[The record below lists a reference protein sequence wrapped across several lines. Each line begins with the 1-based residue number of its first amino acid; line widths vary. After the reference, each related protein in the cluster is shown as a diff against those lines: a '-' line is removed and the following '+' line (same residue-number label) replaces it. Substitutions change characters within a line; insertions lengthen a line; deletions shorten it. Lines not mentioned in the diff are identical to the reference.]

1 MKRSAWRYLWTSV
14 DIRNKLLI
22 TLALLILYRFA
33 ANIPVPGINRDVIAS
48 IFTQQSAASS
58 LLGVFDM
65 LSGGTLSNF
74 SILAMG
80 VYPYITAQIIIQLL
94 VPIIPSLERRM
105 SENPKEGRKLMEK
118 WTILL
123 TIPMGTLSALGQIQ
137 LFNQLTTSGSILNY
151 TFGLGGG
158 NLIPTLTTVVSM
170 VGGTMLG
177 IWLGELISEYGIPN
191 QGLSL
196 IIFSGIVSRIPNNI
210 YSIIISGQ
218 SVVFLLALIAIIL
231 LLTIFVI
238 IFVQQGRRNV
248 PVLFPGRRVGNRM
261 SMPVKSNLPLMIN
274 LAGMIPLIFAQTILS
289 LPGIIAQFFI
299 NSKTEWV
306 ANVANWLQTT
316 FNTSSVWYLVIYF
329 FFVLLLTFFYTEVL
343 FEQQNYGENLKRQG
357 AQIPGVV
364 RGAATQ
370 KYLTKVQ
377 RRITLVGALFLAVVA
392 TMPYIFNFI
401 LPANIGSSLFLVSA
415 SGLII
420 VVGVVRDTFNI
431 IETELKLHGYDE
443 KLIKGLSERKCQNST
458 FCWARPEREKVL
470 RLLSL
475 RRNVAFPMFPPAI
488 FSGRI
493 WKIKPRLVSRQN
505 SIWKKASWYRT
516 RSQLAWY
523 RIAYCSRTAKMA
535 LCWMVFRAHR
545 RRQMH
550 WLHSF

>member
-14 DIRNKLLI
+14 DIRKKILI
-22 TLALLILYRFA
+22 TIGILILYRFA

-48 IFTQQSAASS
+48 IFQQQSPASS

-94 VPIIPSLERRM
+94 VPIIPSLQRRM
-105 SENPKEGRKLMEK
+105 EENPKEGRKLMEK
-118 WTILL
+118 WTVLL

-137 LFNQLTTSGSILNY
+137 LFNQLTSSGSILNY
-151 TFGLGGG
+151 TFGLSNG
-158 NLIPTLTTVVSM
+158 NAIPTLTTVVSM

-196 IIFSGIVSRIPNNI
+196 IIFAGIVSRIPSNL

-218 SVVFLLALIAIIL
+218 NVALLLILMAIIL
-231 LLTIFVI
+231 GLTIFVI
-238 IFVQQGRRNV
+238 IYVQQGRRNV

-299 NSKTEWV
+299 NSSKTWL
-306 ANVANWLQTT
+306 ANMAGWLQNT
-316 FNTSSVWYLVIYF
+316 FNSGSVWYVVIYF
-329 FFVLLLTFFYTEVL
+329 IFVMLLTFFYTEVL

-364 RGAATQ
+364 RGVATQ
-370 KYLTKVQ
+370 NYLNRVQ

-392 TMPYIFNFI
+392 TIPYVFGLI
-401 LPANIGSSLFLVSA
+401 LPANIGKSIFLVSA

-431 IETELKLHGYDE
+431 IETEMKLHGYDE
-443 KLIKGLSERKCQNST
+443 KLIKG
-458 FCWARPEREKVL
+458 
-470 RLLSL
+470 
-475 RRNVAFPMFPPAI
+475 
-488 FSGRI
+488 
-493 WKIKPRLVSRQN
+493 
-505 SIWKKASWYRT
+505 
-516 RSQLAWY
+516 
-523 RIAYCSRTAKMA
+523 
-535 LCWMVFRAHR
+535 
-545 RRQMH
+545 
-550 WLHSF
+550 